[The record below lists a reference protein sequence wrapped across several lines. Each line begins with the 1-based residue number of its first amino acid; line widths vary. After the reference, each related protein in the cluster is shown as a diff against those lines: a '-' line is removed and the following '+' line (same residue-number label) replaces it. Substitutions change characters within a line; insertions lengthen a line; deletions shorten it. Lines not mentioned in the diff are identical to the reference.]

1 MAYPSIQQYQETLQ
15 YPAQAFTDP
24 VLARGKIAV
33 SGLGTP
39 RVLCGGFALTYAV
52 ESGGKKYAVRCF
64 HKEAKNLERR
74 YDAISKKLRALAS
87 SYFLEFEYQRAG
99 VRIGTGTFPVV
110 KMVWA
115 TGQTLGEFVET
126 NHGNPTKVKNLL
138 DSLSK
143 LSIFLE
149 QAGIAH
155 GDVQDLNIM
164 VSDDG
169 CRVQLIDY
177 DGMYVPELVAM
188 GSSELGQR
196 DYQHPL
202 RDDKKYD
209 SSLDRF
215 SFIALNLALRA
226 LCEKPSIWNSS
237 QSGSGVTVF
246 RANDFAD
253 PGRSAVLSEVLNIP
267 ELRRDAQN
275 FASVCTSNFSGIP
288 TLSQFLT
295 GMNIPQA
302 TVQVHTRPAQSTAE
316 TLSYI
321 SSYPVLEATN
331 FAAFER
337 HIGQMVELVGKIIEV
352 KVAYTQ
358 GGKPYVFINFGHWR
372 GRTVK
377 INLWNEALAK
387 AGEKPSELWVGRW
400 VTIRG
405 LVEPIYANKKFNYEH
420 ISITADVVSQVSQ
433 ITEIEARYRLVPPST
448 RPNRVA
454 SVLPDN
460 AATLE
465 KLRGNTPTNTTQSTR
480 PSPAQI
486 SSSSQNKAVLAQM
499 QSRHQGG
506 VPTSPASVVHVGHS
520 PQRAAPTAQRQY
532 TPTPTPT
539 PKSTGL
545 WGWVT
550 EFFK

>member
-15 YPAQAFTDP
+15 YPAQAFSDP

-87 SYFLEFEYQRAG
+87 SYFLEFEYQRDG
-99 VRIGTGTFPVV
+99 VRIGKSTFPVV
-110 KMVWA
+110 KMAWA

-126 NHGNPTKVKNLL
+126 HHGNPTKVKNLL
-138 DSLSK
+138 DALSK
-143 LSIFLE
+143 LSTFLE

-155 GDVQDLNIM
+155 GDVQDLNLI
-164 VSDDG
+164 VSDEG
-169 CRVQLIDY
+169 RRVQLIDY

-226 LCEKPSIWNSS
+226 LCEKPAIWNSS

-246 RANDFAD
+246 RANDYAD
-253 PGRSAVLSEVLNIP
+253 PSRSVVLSEVLNIP
-267 ELRRDAQN
+267 GLRRDAQN
-275 FASVCTSNFSGIP
+275 FASVCASNFNSVP
-288 TLSQFLT
+288 TLSQFLA
-295 GMNIPQA
+295 GMNVPQA
-302 TVQVHTRPAQSTAE
+302 TVQVHTRPAQTTAE
-316 TLSYI
+316 SLGYI

-331 FAAFER
+331 YAAFER
-337 HIGQMVELVGKIIEV
+337 QIGQMVELVGRIIEV
-352 KVAYTQ
+352 KSASTY
-358 GGKPYVFINFGHWR
+358 GGKPYIFINFAHWR

-377 INLWNEALAK
+377 INLWNEALSK
-387 AGEKPSELWVGRW
+387 TGEKPSEQWVGRW

-405 LVEPIYANKKFNYEH
+405 LVEPVYANKKFNYEH
-420 ISITADVVSQVSQ
+420 ISITADAVSQVSQ
-433 ITEIEARYRLVPPST
+433 ITEAEARYRLVPPTS
-448 RPNRVA
+448 RPNRNT
-454 SVLPDN
+454 SVMPDN
-460 AATLE
+460 ATTLE
-465 KLRGNTPTNTTQSTR
+465 KLRGNTVTSTTQPVRLAPTQ
-480 PSPAQI
+480 PPPP
-486 SSSSQNKAVLAQM
+486 SQNKAVLAQM
-499 QSRHQGG
+499 QSRPQGG
-506 VPTSPASVVHVGHS
+506 KTASPPSVVHVTRSRPSATHS
-520 PQRAAPTAQRQY
+520 TQRQY
-532 TPTPTPT
+532 TPPPT
-539 PKSTGL
+539 PKSKGL
-545 WGWVT
+545 WGWVA